1 MNTKTL
7 IFCWSLIATTQPVH
21 PFSLNPIK
29 HLNRLN
35 DEMWELTIRTIVR
48 LDEITTEIEYEEN
61 HFRPIKDEGVA
72 KRSVKIDPSSRS
84 ASSGLRKKAVRFSDI
99 AGIEPIVDEMR
110 EIVDYLRNAEK
121 YERLGAK
128 VAKGVLLEG
137 PPGVGKTTIARAL
150 ANEADC
156 EFFYASGSE
165 FVRLYVGQGAEHV
178 RQLFDRARAANG
190 PAIIFID
197 EIDAVGG
204 ERGDSGNSGSR
215 EYDQTVNELLTQ
227 MQGFRGDEPI
237 VVLAATNRADKFDPA
252 LKRPGRFTRIISI
265 PLPDET
271 ARREILEL
279 YVNKLPRVDRNTVPL
294 DELAETTQGFT
305 GAELEDL
312 VNCAALA
319 AVRGDAVRVGREH
332 FRSALR
338 SCSKAKPSRKPKTS
352 WDKFS

>member
-1 MNTKTL
+1 M
-7 IFCWSLIATTQPVH
+7 
-21 PFSLNPIK
+21 
-29 HLNRLN
+29 
-35 DEMWELTIRTIVR
+35 
-48 LDEITTEIEYEEN
+48 
-61 HFRPIKDEGVA
+61 
-72 KRSVKIDPSSRS
+72 
-84 ASSGLRKKAVRFSDI
+84 RFSDI

-150 ANEADC
+150 ANEAEC
-156 EFFYASGSE
+156 EFHYASGSE
-165 FVRLYVGQGAEHV
+165 FVCLYVGQGAEHV
-178 RQLFDRARAANG
+178 RQLFDRARAASG

-197 EIDAVGG
+197 EIDAVGC
-204 ERGDSGNSGSR
+204 ERGDSSNGGSR

-237 VVLAATNRADKFDPA
+237 IVLAATNRADKLDPA

-265 PLPDET
+265 PLPDEQ

-279 YVNKLPRVDRNTVPL
+279 YVNKLPQVDCNAVPF
-294 DELAETTQGFT
+294 DELAEKTEGFT

-319 AVRGDAVRVGREH
+319 AVRGDAARVGSTH
-332 FRSALR
+332 FRKALR
-338 SCSKAKPSRKPKTS
+338 QCSMAQPSRKSKNPG
-352 WDKFS
+352 WDYFS